1 MANTSQFPLPSD
13 EEMDDF
19 LNSTRQ
25 AHKPNEL
32 RPSGD
37 SEIEREKAQRA
48 HQQFVNQ
55 LFPPVSGL
63 DGPSLITVP
72 CSAIKNKSLYRQ

>member
-13 EEMDDF
+13 EEMEDF
-19 LNSTRQ
+19 LNSTR
-25 AHKPNEL
+25 PNDL

-37 SEIEREKAQRA
+37 SETEREKAQRA